1 MLLKSRNAR
10 SYQEQSKL
18 IQEKLKKA
26 KKANPYSEEV
36 LNLSIIQVDTGKK
49 LLFELANE
57 PNEAFETQEITNSDM
72 NNCFN

>member
-1 MLLKSRNAR
+1 LLLKSRNTR
-10 SYQEQSKL
+10 SYQEQRKL
-18 IQEKLKKA
+18 IEEKLKEA

-49 LLFELANE
+49 LLLELANE
-57 PNEAFETQEITNSDM
+57 PNKDFETQKITNPDM